1 MQRWVRT
8 FVAIEASGDI
18 CGRAVKLVDRLKS
31 APAKARWTDPPL
43 HFTLKFL
50 GDVEILQIPEVC
62 QIVAD
67 AVQDLRA
74 FDLEVQGVGAFPD
87 PSRPRTVWIGTGSG
101 TDEMVEVHQRLDEA
115 LGEAGFRT
123 EGRRF
128 RPHLTIG
135 RVRRSPEG
143 VEELAALIENE
154 SGFNA
159 GIMRV
164 DELLVFSSRLERSEP
179 VYEVL
184 GRAELLSF

>member
-8 FVAIEASGDI
+8 FVAIEATGDI
-18 CGRAVKLVDRLKS
+18 CSRAVKLVDRLKS

-50 GDVEILQIPEVC
+50 GDVEILQIPDVC
-62 QIVAD
+62 QVVAD
-67 AVQDLRA
+67 AVEDLKA
-74 FDLEVQGVGAFPD
+74 FDLEVRGVGAFPE
-87 PSRPRTVWIGTGSG
+87 PSRPRTVWIGTGRG
-101 TDEMVEVHQRLDEA
+101 TDEMVEVHRRLDDA

-135 RVRRSPEG
+135 RVRNSPDG
-143 VEELAALIENE
+143 FDELAAAIDREADF
-154 SGFNA
+154 SG

-164 DELLVFSSRLERSEP
+164 DELLIFSSRLERSGP
-179 VYEVL
+179 VYEIL
-184 GRAELLSF
+184 GRAELV

>member
-87 PSRPRTVWIGTGSG
+87 PSRPRTVWIGTGRG
-101 TDEMVEVHQRLDEA
+101 TDEMVEVHQRLDDA

-164 DELLVFSSRLERSEP
+164 DELLVFSSRLERSGP

-184 GRAELLSF
+184 GRAELL

>member
-18 CGRAVKLVDRLKS
+18 CSRAVKLVDRLKS
-31 APAKARWTDPPL
+31 APARARWTDPPL

-50 GDVEILQIPEVC
+50 GDVEMLQIPEVC

-67 AVQDLRA
+67 AVEDLRA
-74 FDLEVQGVGAFPD
+74 FDLEVRGVGAFPD
-87 PSRPRTVWIGTGSG
+87 PSRPRTVWIGTGRG
-101 TDEMVEVHQRLDEA
+101 TDEMIEVHQRLDSA

-135 RVRRSPEG
+135 RVRSSPEG
-143 VEELAALIENE
+143 VDELAQAIENE
-154 SGFNA
+154 SAFTG

-164 DELLVFSSRLERSEP
+164 DELLVFSSRLERSGP
-179 VYEVL
+179 VYEIL
-184 GRAELLSF
+184 GRAELI